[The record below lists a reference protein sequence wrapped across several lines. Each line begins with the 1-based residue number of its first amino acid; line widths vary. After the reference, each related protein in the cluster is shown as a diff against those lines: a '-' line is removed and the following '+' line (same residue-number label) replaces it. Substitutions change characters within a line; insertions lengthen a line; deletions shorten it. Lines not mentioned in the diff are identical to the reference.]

1 MLSPCKSWVFTA
13 LTISCV
19 KEEISVMDLSACTV
33 TSFPNFGGLT
43 MVKTMVRF
51 ELSSLSLVVVLRTS
65 FEMEDKAP
73 GLKTRLNIS
82 PDELQLLKA
91 QLKKNNS
98 KRLALAINITTS
110 LGIWMLWWL
119 NVFESLWQHLL
130 YTCVHLS

>member
-1 MLSPCKSWVFTA
+1 
-13 LTISCV
+13 
-19 KEEISVMDLSACTV
+19 
-33 TSFPNFGGLT
+33 
-43 MVKTMVRF
+43 MVRF

-110 LGIWMLWWL
+110 LGIWML
-119 NVFESLWQHLL
+119 
-130 YTCVHLS
+130 